1 MKNVFLLMLSIFLV
15 LHRVRAIE
23 DLPAGVPRQVNPDG
37 SIDFIDTMFT
47 TPAFQNEGLRLV
59 IEEANKVANELKLN
73 EKLPITKSNLC
84 RAFIGPFGYTYK
96 NKGVGNVDTTNY
108 SYGVEQS
115 YKFSDLT
122 IANFDA
128 RCREYFEKYQWPIE
142 RLDTNA
148 AYQLATQWLTAVH
161 MDVKGLNRDFDVHVA
176 LDPYWHGVQL
186 GQLPKHKFSPIYY
199 LWWTP
204 KDKESESGGAYVEL
218 FLPTKTLLQLSV
230 GDAKYILRPPV
241 VFTNLAALFPGKATI
256 TTNWPTKTHEEFL
269 APP

>member
-1 MKNVFLLMLSIFLV
+1 MKLAFLIGLGLCPISTQAQAFDV
-15 LHRVRAIE
+15 L
-23 DLPAGVPRQVNPDG
+23 PPGVPRIVETNGDVL
-37 SIDFIDTMFT
+37 FVDTMFT
-47 TPAFQNEGLRLV
+47 TPAFQMESLRLV
-59 IEEANKVANELKLN
+59 IEEANKVASELNFL
-73 EKLPITKSNLC
+73 ESGPITKKNLKHTYIGTFGSVYEDGALGNITTSN
-84 RAFIGPFGYTYK
+84 YW
-96 NKGVGNVDTTNY
+96 
-108 SYGVEQS
+108 YGIVRN